1 MFLLHSGSDNK
12 IHELKKIKFIKSGF
26 STYEYDASTWKDSES
41 SNLICEGFSYRMSV
55 GQDGANKMSVVDQ
68 DHPPRRGS
76 LFLKSVRILLKI
88 P

>member
-1 MFLLHSGSDNK
+1 MNITQVLN
-12 IHELKKIKFIKSGF
+12 
-26 STYEYDASTWKDSES
+26 WKDSES

-76 LFLKSVRILLKI
+76 LFLKSVRIPSQNPIEIHHKFPSNTLTQG
-88 P
+88 